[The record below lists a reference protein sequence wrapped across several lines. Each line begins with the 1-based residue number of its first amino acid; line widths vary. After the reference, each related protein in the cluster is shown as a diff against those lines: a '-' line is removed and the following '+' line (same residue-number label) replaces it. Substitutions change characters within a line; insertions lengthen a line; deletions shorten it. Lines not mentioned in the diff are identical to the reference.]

1 MKRSLGVRKLAG
13 FMFVSVAGTFLHFLY
28 DITGRNMAA
37 GLLSAVNES
46 IWEHMKLIFYPMLL
60 VSLAEHRLVKEDRA
74 RLRCSTLAGILLALM
89 LIPVLYYSYTGILGI
104 SADWFNVTIFFIA
117 AGAAYWL
124 AYRIESSAGRCR
136 ISIKLWVLML
146 LMMAGVFT
154 AATFYPPRIPL
165 FRDPRTGTWGIW
177 ERG

>member
-1 MKRSLGVRKLAG
+1 MPKKQRKFADDSS
-13 FMFVSVAGTFLHFLY
+13 FWC
-28 DITGRNMAA
+28 I
-37 GLLSAVNES
+37 
-46 IWEHMKLIFYPMLL
+46 K
-60 VSLAEHRLVKEDRA
+60 
-74 RLRCSTLAGILLALM
+74 LAGILTALI

-124 AYRIESSAGRCR
+124 EYRIESSAESCR
-136 ISIKLWVLML
+136 ISFKLWVLIL
-146 LMMAGVFT
+146 LLMAGVFT

-177 ERG
+177 ARR